1 MVMRNA
7 LTIFALLLS
16 STGIFVSL
24 AREELRCRVGLSST
38 ECPPAIAQPENNA
51 PQNGGAK
58 LVNSGLHPTT
68 PTGEKSDKTPGPAAE
83 TAKVLETETTGAI
96 GENLL
101 PAGESHGESPSDA
114 TELPS
119 SPPLHS
125 PLGKPMEQKAVDTAI
140 ISNPAPKK
148 ALPSEAPIAP
158 PASKNPAEDHL
169 IQVIPVEGAAI
180 PVAPGP
186 QE

>member
-1 MVMRNA
+1 MRNA

-51 PQNGGAK
+51 PQDSGAQ
-58 LVNSGLHPTT
+58 LVNSELRPII
-68 PTGEKSDKTPGPAAE
+68 PSEAKSDKNPNPAAE
-83 TAKVLETETTGAI
+83 TAKVLETEATEI
-96 GENLL
+96 IEENLVPVGEN
-101 PAGESHGESPSDA
+101 AGIPSPDA
-114 TELPS
+114 SAQPS

-125 PLGKPMEQKAVDTAI
+125 PLGNPMEQKIVDTAI

-148 ALPSEAPIAP
+148 ALPTEAPIAP
-158 PASKNPAEDHL
+158 PASKNPAEDNL
-169 IQVIPVEGAAI
+169 IPVIPAEGVAI
-180 PVAPGP
+180 PVAPP
-186 QE
+186 Q

>member
-1 MVMRNA
+1 MRNA

-51 PQNGGAK
+51 PQDGGAQ
-58 LVNSGLHPTT
+58 LVNSGLRPIT

-83 TAKVLETETTGAI
+83 TAKVLETEATEI
-96 GENLL
+96 IEENLV
-101 PAGESHGESPSDA
+101 PAGENFGVPSPDA
-114 TELPS
+114 AAQPS
-119 SPPLHS
+119 SSPLHS
-125 PLGKPMEQKAVDTAI
+125 PLGTPMEQKAVDTAI
-140 ISNPAPKK
+140 VGSPAPKK

-169 IQVIPVEGAAI
+169 IPVIPAEGVAI
-180 PVAPGP
+180 PVAPP
-186 QE
+186 Q

>member
-38 ECPPAIAQPENNA
+38 ECPPAIARPENNA

-58 LVNSGLHPTT
+58 LVNSELRPTT
-68 PTGEKSDKTPGPAAE
+68 STADKSDKTPGPAAE

-101 PAGESHGESPSDA
+101 PAGESHGEPPSDP
-114 TELPS
+114 TEIPS